1 MIRISQ
7 PQIKGKSI
15 EEFSIYL
22 KSLIENN
29 LDKYLIVDHELYNDW
44 IFEEP
49 SKETREKYLV
59 L

>member
-29 LDKYLIVDHELYNDW
+29 LNKDLIVDHELYNDW
-44 IFEEP
+44 IFEDP
-49 SKETREKYLV
+49 TQETIEMYING
-59 L
+59 